1 MEQEPIRY
9 HVIYRSGKQT
19 RVLGRIAGVPATS
32 FTLDPFLSR
41 LLLAGIRHGD
51 ILLVEETTR
60 RIGAHRSASLCRT
73 NQGSC
78 KGCWCTQDSAPAP
91 LTGSLHV
98 AVWAG

>member
-1 MEQEPIRY
+1 MEHEPIRY
-9 HVIYRSGKQT
+9 HVIYRSGEQT

-60 RIGAHRSASLCRT
+60 RIVVQHAVCFPRRRPPLRVSLSHEP
-73 NQGSC
+73 GF
-78 KGCWCTQDSAPAP
+78 
-91 LTGSLHV
+91 V
-98 AVWAG
+98 

>member
-9 HVIYRSGKQT
+9 HVIYRSGEQT

-41 LLLAGIRHGD
+41 LLMAGIRHGE

-60 RIGAHRSASLCRT
+60 RIVVQRTVCLPHRRLSRKDALS
-73 NQGSC
+73 Q
-78 KGCWCTQDSAPAP
+78 
-91 LTGSLHV
+91 
-98 AVWAG
+98 